1 MTSWHRNEYILKGI
15 FLGLW
20 TFVALQVAVPA
31 EGATAEDIGRAAR
44 TRIAWTLG
52 WVLAG
57 LAVGLIAGTIL
68 QIRRGV
74 RPWQNWAAFPLIVL
88 LESPTFIYAGVV
100 LGLAAGVLTG
110 REFAEPWAGQIAAW
124 FGLTFADIRHLQ
136 SDNMSRPGDW
146 LGYCAVGG
154 ALLGFGLYRLRQV
167 ADPWWR
173 FGIGLAVAAV
183 AVYLGREYA
192 RQVPGLSDPTVQFN
206 LGIYIMLGLP
216 FFYLLT
222 FVGEAEESEA
232 EIMALCG
239 ALGVSIDLLNLNSS
253 IPSISG
259 AVAFLVPVTIYFVYA
274 TRVLPGLRVFK
285 HVLRGYS
292 YMNLGRLREAIY
304 FFRRALELDP
314 TSPLA
319 NQGMQALHNNLTL
332 AKLDRDPE
340 IVEVLDFGLCLDRA
354 QAFLIGDRVP
364 TPEQRA
370 EAERFLELVERKKP
384 AYQARVDYLRAISRT
399 HGRDYDAAAEILSTL
414 LSPETPNYHPVVRKQ
429 VLLPAWN
436 LALLWSQEIEKRVGW
451 KELDKPGRR
460 IEAIAA
466 VERQLAANPADSG
479 AKDVKTLLYSQLNES
494 EFVAAAA
501 NGPPREFN
509 YEYVEQLGLALVDD
523 NDPDR
528 RERGMAYLRM
538 AGRGIPDRGP
548 GIFKKLAEVA
558 EKTGDLEAMG
568 AYLEQ
573 VKRCALFVG
582 PRELAKE
589 QREIYFNALKRLADD
604 ADARGDY
611 EPAIENHRLY
621 LEAGGGNALETHRKL
636 ADLYG
641 KSGDAMNALLQV
653 ETGLTY
659 TNTDSDLLKKKDS
672 YYYSVTEEKLLSV
685 KERVEPYFD
694 VSYCVRKSMSI
705 LNSKSDDPEL
715 IDWAAHLA
723 RLAEIMQPNSNGV
736 RLVRARCLL
745 RRGDRDAGIQVMEDI
760 REGKKGSGEEE
771 EAWYNATKILGDLYL
786 DELNRPDLAVRA
798 YSDYKEYG
806 KSGADTL
813 FKLGR
818 AYEAMGDVTNAA
830 RFYNAVT
837 TYEEHPR
844 FWDAKEALRRLGKE

>member
-364 TPEQRA
+364 TAEQRA

-399 HGRDYDAAAEILSTL
+399 HARDYDAAAEILSTL
-414 LSPETPNYHPVVRKQ
+414 LSPETPNYHPAVRKQ

-466 VERQLAANPADSG
+466 VERQLATNPADSG
-479 AKDVKTLLYSQLNES
+479 AKDLKTLLYSQLNES

-548 GIFKKLAEVA
+548 GIFKKLADVA
-558 EKTGDLEAMG
+558 EKSGDFEAMG

-589 QREIYFNALKRLADD
+589 QREIYYNALKRLADD
-604 ADARGDY
+604 ADARGDF

-641 KSGDAMNALLQV
+641 KAGDAMNALLQV

-659 TNTDSDLLKKKDS
+659 NKTDSDLLKKKDS

-760 REGKKGSGEEE
+760 REGKKGSGDEE